1 MFMSRSY
8 TEVAPYDI
16 SVRHNTSN
24 ICQQRAL
31 EEEKIVYILKYCTLL
46 P

>member
-24 ICQQRAL
+24 ICQQRG
-31 EEEKIVYILKYCTLL
+31 ENIVHSEILHTSTLKQY
-46 P
+46 